1 MIRVTHLLICI
12 CFILVGMPAAIADD
26 VRNDNNFV
34 SVEAAHVSAA
44 KAGGTAQ
51 LQFKITNHSNEPVN
65 LRSVRSKLAQ
75 LSRVTIF
82 DPYQGRQVIDDLSVR
97 RDETLNL
104 DSSHIR
110 VDLINLAKDMEPG
123 STMEF
128 ELVFRRFSTTAEAHV
143 H

>member
-12 CFILVGMPAAIADD
+12 CFILVTMPAAIADD
-26 VRNDNNFV
+26 VRNDNSFV

-51 LQFKITNHSNEPVN
+51 LQFKITNHGSDPVN
-65 LRSVRSKLAQ
+65 LSSVRSKLTE

-110 VDLINLAKDMEPG
+110 VELINLSKDIEPG
-123 STMEF
+123 STIEF
-128 ELVFRRFSTTAEAHV
+128 ELMFRRFSTIAEAHV

>member
-12 CFILVGMPAAIADD
+12 CFILVSMPAAIADD

-34 SVEAAHVSAA
+34 SVEAAHVSAT

-65 LRSVRSKLAQ
+65 LSSVRSRLAQ

-110 VDLINLAKDMEPG
+110 V
-123 STMEF
+123 
-128 ELVFRRFSTTAEAHV
+128 ELLNPLRS
-143 H
+143 